1 MAHRLPRGQI
11 AVEAAIVILVLAM
24 VLILIASHLA
34 VTKNKF
40 EKMDLTKEGK
50 NEHQKFYRKK

>member
-24 VLILIASHLA
+24 VLILIASHLSM
-34 VTKNKF
+34 TKNKF

-50 NEHQKFYRKK
+50 NEHQTFYRKK